1 MLSNIGEIREDS
13 LRILGYKL
21 QQKVM
26 TGDDWCCGVSMQ
38 QGVSDQ
44 SIYSQQ
50 KA

>member
-13 LRILGYKL
+13 LRNLGYKL
-21 QQKVM
+21 QKLM